1 MYSKVPEYDV
11 AFSTVHELY
20 YRQLYNYAKG
30 IIKDSFEAEIIVNDV
45 FIAAYQK
52 REDFTVGAK
61 IYPLLKI
68 MSRNRCIDY
77 IRRRRSAE
85 KRAKKFAYVPD
96 TQTDGIPPYELMETK
111 AEFMEIV
118 AVMYEEL
125 NRMPKKSRAILRAT
139 ILEGRSCEEYAR
151 ADGIEAGS
159 ARNLQAFALEHL
171 KKRMLARGFNMLLI
185 LLVLM
190 LVNAAAGKKIK
201 KGQNSLV
208 KLHTLYAISIAT
220 H

>member
-1 MYSKVPEYDV
+1 MYSKVSEYDV

-30 IIKDSFEAEIIVNDV
+30 IIKDSFEAEMIVNDV

-52 REDFTVGAK
+52 REDFTVGTK
-61 IYPLLKI
+61 IYPLLRI

-77 IRRRRSAE
+77 IRSRRSAE
-85 KRAKKFAYVPD
+85 KRAKKFPYVPD
-96 TQTDGIPPYELMETK
+96 TQADGVPPYELMETK

-125 NRMPKKSRAILRAT
+125 NRMPKKSQAILKAT
-139 ILEGRSCEEYAR
+139 ILEGQSYEEYAR

-159 ARNLQAFALEHL
+159 ARNLQTFALEHL
-171 KKRMLARGFNMLLI
+171 KKRMLARGFNMSLI

-190 LVNAAAGKKIK
+190 LAQLKK
-201 KGQNSLV
+201 
-208 KLHTLYAISIAT
+208 
-220 H
+220 